1 MDVKA
6 DNIYSKLLAENKKQ
20 DIDDAFNVIPI
31 NVITFS
37 HGRQLPK
44 CQRSNALGSTEVRR
58 YSTLF
63 TH

>member
-20 DIDDAFNVIPI
+20 YIDDAFNVIPI

-37 HGRQLPK
+37 H
-44 CQRSNALGSTEVRR
+44 
-58 YSTLF
+58 
-63 TH
+63 